1 MRNLIIDW
9 YDEMISINEERE
21 NYEACS
27 YFKTSKDAY
36 LNFENEGTV
45 LFRGKR
51 YNYEEIIEL
60 IKNEKGPIGEILQSN
75 KGAKSS

>member
-9 YDEMISINEERE
+9 YDEMISINEKRE

-51 YNYEEIIEL
+51 YNSEEIIEL

>member
-51 YNYEEIIEL
+51 YNSEEIIEL

>member
-27 YFKTSKDAY
+27 YFKTSKEAY

-51 YNYEEIIEL
+51 YNSEEIIEL

>member
-45 LFRGKR
+45 LFRSKR
-51 YNYEEIIEL
+51 YNSEEIIEL
-60 IKNEKGPIGEILQSN
+60 INNEKGPIGEILQSN

>member
-27 YFKTSKDAY
+27 YFKTSKEAY
-36 LNFENEGTV
+36 INFENEGTV

-51 YNYEEIIEL
+51 YN
-60 IKNEKGPIGEILQSN
+60 
-75 KGAKSS
+75 

>member
-27 YFKTSKDAY
+27 YFKTSKEAY

-45 LFRGKR
+45 LFICKR
-51 YNYEEIIEL
+51 YNSEEIIEL

>member
-1 MRNLIIDW
+1 MKNLIIDW
-9 YDEMISINEERE
+9 YDEMISINEKSE

-51 YNYEEIIEL
+51 YNSEEIIEL
-60 IKNEKGPIGEILQSN
+60 INNEKGPIGEILQSN

>member
-9 YDEMISINEERE
+9 YDEIISINEERE

-51 YNYEEIIEL
+51 YNSEEIIEL

>member
-51 YNYEEIIEL
+51 YNSEEIIEL

-75 KGAKSS
+75 KGDKSS

>member
-51 YNYEEIIEL
+51 YNSEEIIEL
-60 IKNEKGPIGEILQSN
+60 INNEKGPIGEILQAS
-75 KGAKSS
+75 KGTKSS

>member
-51 YNYEEIIEL
+51 YNSEEIIEL
-60 IKNEKGPIGEILQSN
+60 IKK
-75 KGAKSS
+75 K

>member
-51 YNYEEIIEL
+51 YNSEEIIEL
-60 IKNEKGPIGEILQSN
+60 INNEKGPIGEILQSN

>member
-51 YNYEEIIEL
+51 YNSEEIIEL
-60 IKNEKGPIGEILQSN
+60 INNEKGPIGEILQSS

>member
-1 MRNLIIDW
+1 MRNLIIEW
-9 YDEMISINEERE
+9 YDEMISLNEHNE

-36 LNFENEGTV
+36 LNFEDEGTV

-51 YNYEEIIEL
+51 YDSTEIINL
-60 IKNEKGPIGEILQSN
+60 INNEKGPIGEALKRGSGV
-75 KGAKSS
+75 KGV

>member
-27 YFKTSKDAY
+27 YFKTSKEAY

-51 YNYEEIIEL
+51 YNSEEIIEL
-60 IKNEKGPIGEILQSN
+60 INSEKGPIGEILQSN
-75 KGAKSS
+75 KVAKSS